1 MKGPSGPFS
10 FKVNFMIVTTL
21 VFVLS
26 VTTYAGG
33 AVVVDNISTWRDC
46 ERLRIRMGNAAAK
59 TGTCTQVPKIF
70 TVADPVQANVKV
82 TPPAITVTPAPVVV
96 QPVAVTIKKD

>member
-1 MKGPSGPFS
+1 
-10 FKVNFMIVTTL
+10 MIVSTL

-46 ERLRIRMGNAAAK
+46 ERLRIRMENAAAK
-59 TGTCTQVPKIF
+59 VGRPAGGTCTQVSKIF
-70 TVADPVQANVKV
+70 VVADPVQANVKV
-82 TPPAITVTPAPVVV
+82 TPPAITVTPA
-96 QPVAVTIKKD
+96 Q